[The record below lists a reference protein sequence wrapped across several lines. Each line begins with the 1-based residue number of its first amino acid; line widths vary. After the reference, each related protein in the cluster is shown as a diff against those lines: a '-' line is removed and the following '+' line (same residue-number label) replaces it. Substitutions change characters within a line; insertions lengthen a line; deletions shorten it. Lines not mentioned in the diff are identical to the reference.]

1 MKKILACAAVLA
13 LAACG
18 DEAPKPPAAK
28 PAPQAPIAKPA
39 PPPTPAPEAKAP
51 EAPKP
56 DPNKELAAKVKRAL
70 EGEAKI
76 QASGIDVTASDGK
89 ITLWGTAATNAE
101 RARAAKAAGAVEGV
115 KSVENKLAVVKGS

>member
-1 MKKILACAAVLA
+1 MRATLAALIILG

-18 DEAPKPPAAK
+18 DEAPKPAAK
-28 PAPQAPIAKPA
+28 PIPEAPVAKPA

-56 DPNKELAAKVKRAL
+56 DPNKELASKVKRAL

-76 QASGIDVTASDGK
+76 QAQGIDVTASDGRV
-89 ITLWGTAATNAE
+89 TLWGTAATAAE
-101 RARAAKAAGAVEGV
+101 RKRAATVASKVEGV
-115 KSVENKLAVVKGS
+115 TSVENKLAVVKGS

>member
-1 MKKILACAAVLA
+1 MNKFLVCAAVLA

-18 DEAPKPPAAK
+18 DEAPKPAAK
-28 PAPQAPIAKPA
+28 PIPEAPVAKPA

-56 DPNKELAAKVKRAL
+56 DPNKELAAAVKRAL

-76 QASGIDVTASDGK
+76 QAAGIDVTASDGK
-89 ITLWGTAATNAE
+89 VTLWGTAATARE
-101 RARAAKAAGAVEGV
+101 RNRAASVASKVEGV
-115 KSVENKLAVVKGS
+115 SAVDNQIKVVKGS

>member
-1 MKKILACAAVLA
+1 MRKTLAALMILG

-18 DEAPKPPAAK
+18 DEAPKPVAK
-28 PAPQAPIAKPA
+28 PIPQAPVATPA

-56 DPNKELAAKVKRAL
+56 DPNKELAARVKRAL

-76 QASGIDVTASDGK
+76 QAQAIDVTASDGK

-101 RARAAKAAGAVEGV
+101 RSRAAKTAAGVEGV

>member
-1 MKKILACAAVLA
+1 MILG

-18 DEAPKPPAAK
+18 DEAPKPPAT

-76 QASGIDVTASDGK
+76 HAQGIDVTASDGK

-101 RARAAKAAGAVEGV
+101 RARATRTASAVEGV
-115 KSVENKLAVVKGS
+115 TSVENKLAVVKGS

>member
-1 MKKILACAAVLA
+1 MRKTLAALMILG

-18 DEAPKPPAAK
+18 DEAPKPAAK
-28 PAPQAPIAKPA
+28 PVPEAPVAKPA

-56 DPNKELAAKVKRAL
+56 DPNKELAAAVKRAL

-76 QASGIDVTASDGK
+76 HAQGIDVTASDGK
-89 ITLWGTAATNAE
+89 ITLWGTAATTAE
-101 RARAAKAAGAVEGV
+101 RARAAKTAAAVEGV

>member
-1 MKKILACAAVLA
+1 MNKFLVCATVLA

-18 DEAPKPPAAK
+18 DEAPKTPAK
-28 PAPQAPIAKPA
+28 PVPQAPVATPA
-39 PPPTPAPEAKAP
+39 PPPTPEAKAP

-76 QASGIDVTASDGK
+76 QAAGIDVTASGGK
-89 ITLWGTAATNAE
+89 VTLWGTAATARE
-101 RARAAKAAGAVEGV
+101 RNRAANVASKVEGV
-115 KSVENKLAVVKGS
+115 SAVDNQIKVVKGS